1 MLIISGKLDALIAG
15 WLAGLLGAV
24 LEIGGLL
31 LICLGFRL
39 HSRPADA
46 VLDAGDAASSSAD
59 AFFAFLFGTGLIL
72 FGLVAIAYAWYAF
85 RCAKK

>member
-1 MLIISGKLDALIAG
+1 MRPAAAVPATTTAISGYAFSDAESLR
-15 WLAGLLGAV
+15 
-24 LEIGGLL
+24 
-31 LICLGFRL
+31 F
-39 HSRPADA
+39 
-46 VLDAGDAASSSAD
+46 LDAGDAASSSAD